1 MSTKMAS
8 KVVLANNTHSNWMK
22 DPGLRRLNLG
32 IGFMLSASAT
42 AGYCASMING
52 LLVLP
57 EFTRFLHGLD
67 TNGKGLIIAAVSLG
81 SFSAFIPASYIAD
94 NLGRKICVLIGSTL
108 VITASVI
115 QVATENHW
123 IFFGARVLAGFGVG
137 ISQTAAPLL
146 ITESAHPRQR
156 QAFTGLYNALWF
168 IGSITSATIGF
179 AGLAIMGSWS
189 WKLPCLTQLFYPV
202 LQLVGLCLVPE
213 SPRWLVSKGR
223 KEEGMAILARYHANG
238 EKSDQLV
245 QDEFYQ
251 ICKSIEAESDR
262 SCRQWSSFFSSRA
275 NMHRLAICV
284 LLGFMQE
291 WSGNGVVSYYL
302 APILESVGIY
312 HASHQAAINISLQVW
327 NLCFAVGGAMA
338 AERYGRRKLWLI
350 ASTLMLIYL
359 TAATAMSGLFQEL
372 HVLEAGIAVVP
383 MLFLFCAAYDMAYMP
398 LFIAYPAE
406 ILPFQLRAKGLAIT
420 LTTDSMA
427 CFFNQYINPVAFAAI
442 HWKYFTVY
450 LGCIIVFL
458 ATIWLL
464 FPETKGL
471 SLEEVAR
478 IFEKEKTYQVE
489 TPISHVSQ
497 ELVVFPKKSS
507 TSS

>member
-1 MSTKMAS
+1 MAA
-8 KVVLANNTHSNWMK
+8 KVLQNNTNSNWMK
-22 DPGLRRLNLG
+22 DPGLRKLNLG
-32 IGFMLSASAT
+32 ISFMLAASAT

-57 EFTRFLHGLD
+57 EFDRFLSGLN
-67 TNGKGLIIAAVSLG
+67 TNVRGLIIAAVSLG
-81 SFSAFIPASYIAD
+81 SFLAFIPASYIAD
-94 NLGRKICVLIGSTL
+94 NLGRKICILIGSSL
-108 VITASVI
+108 VIIASIV
-115 QVATENHW
+115 QVSTQNHW
-123 IFFGARVLAGFGVG
+123 VFFSARVLAGVGVG
-137 ISQTAAPLL
+137 VSQTAAPVL

-179 AGLAIMGSWS
+179 AGLAVVGNWS
-189 WKLPCLTQLFYPV
+189 WKLPCLMQVFYPV
-202 LQLVGLCLVPE
+202 LQLIGLCVVPE
-213 SPRWLVSKGR
+213 SPRWLVSRGR
-223 KEEGMAILARYHANG
+223 KEEGMALLAKYHANG
-238 EKSDQLV
+238 DENDELV
-245 QDEFYQ
+245 QDEFYH
-251 ICKSIEAESDR
+251 ICKSINAESDSSARRWSAFLESR
-262 SCRQWSSFFSSRA
+262 S

-284 LLGFMQE
+284 ILGFMQE

-312 HASHQAAINISLQVW
+312 NAAHQAAINISLQVW
-327 NLCFAVGGAMA
+327 NLMFAVGGAMA
-338 AERYGRRKLWLI
+338 ADRYGRRKLWLI
-350 ASTLMLIYL
+350 ATILMLIYL
-359 TAATAMSGLFQEL
+359 SAATTMSGLFAEL
-372 HVLEAGIAVVP
+372 GVLEAGIAVVP

-406 ILPFQLRAKGLAIT
+406 ILPFQLRAKGLAVT

-442 HWKYFTVY
+442 QWRYFTVY
-450 LGCIIVFL
+450 LGCLVIFFV
-458 ATIWLL
+458 TIYFL

-471 SLEEVAR
+471 SLEQVGR

-489 TPISHVSQ
+489 TPTSDVSQ
-497 ELVVFPKKSS
+497 EMFVYPKKSS

>member
-1 MSTKMAS
+1 MAS
-8 KVVLANNTHSNWMK
+8 KVLQNNTNSSWMK

-57 EFTRFLHGLD
+57 EFSRFLDDLD
-67 TNGKGLIIAAVSLG
+67 TNERGLIIAAVSLG
-81 SFSAFIPASYIAD
+81 SFCAFIPGSYIAD
-94 NLGRKICVLIGSTL
+94 NLGRRICVLIGSSL
-108 VITASVI
+108 VIVASII
-115 QVATENHW
+115 QVATNNNW
-123 IFFGARVLAGFGVG
+123 VFFGARVLAGMGVG
-137 ISQTAAPLL
+137 VSQTAAPLL
-146 ITESAHPRQR
+146 ITESSHPRQR

-168 IGSITSATIGF
+168 IGSITSAAIGF
-179 AGLAIMGSWS
+179 AGLTILGSWS
-189 WKLPCLTQLFYPV
+189 WKLPCLTQVFYPV
-202 LQLVGLCLVPE
+202 LQLIGLCFVSE
-213 SPRWLVSKGR
+213 SPRWLVSRGR
-223 KEEGMAILARYHANG
+223 KEEGLAILARYHANG
-238 EKSDQLV
+238 DKNDELV

-251 ICKSIEAESDR
+251 ICKSINAESDK
-262 SCRQWSSFFSSRA
+262 SCRRWSTFFATRS
-275 NMHRLAICV
+275 NLHRLSICV
-284 LLGFMQE
+284 ILGFMQE

-312 HASHQAAINISLQVW
+312 NASHQAAINISMQVW
-327 NLCFAVGGAMA
+327 NLAFAVCGAMA
-338 AERYGRRKLWLI
+338 ADRYGRRKLWLI
-350 ASTLMLIYL
+350 ATLLMFIYL
-359 TAATAMSGLFQEL
+359 SAATTMSGLFQEL

-383 MLFLFCAAYDMAYMP
+383 MLFLFCSAYDMAYMP

-427 CFFNQYINPVAFAAI
+427 CFFNQFINPIALGAI
-442 HWKYFTVY
+442 HWRYFTVY
-450 LGCIIVFL
+450 LGCLVIFG
-458 ATIWLL
+458 ATIYFL

-489 TPISHVSQ
+489 TPSDVSQ
-497 ELVVFPKKSS
+497 ELLVFDKNGS
-507 TSS
+507 TS

>member
-1 MSTKMAS
+1 MAS
-8 KVVLANNTHSNWMK
+8 KVLQNNTNSSWMK

-57 EFTRFLHGLD
+57 EFTKFLEGLD
-67 TNGKGLIIAAVSLG
+67 TNARGLIIAAVSLG
-81 SFSAFIPASYIAD
+81 SFCSFIPGSYIAD
-94 NLGRKICVLIGSTL
+94 NLGRRICVLIGSSL
-108 VITASVI
+108 VIIASII
-115 QVATENHW
+115 QVATNNNW
-123 IFFGARVLAGFGVG
+123 VFFGARVLAGIGVG
-137 ISQTAAPLL
+137 VSQTAAPLL
-146 ITESAHPRQR
+146 ITESTHPRQR
-156 QAFTGLYNALWF
+156 QAFTGLYNALWELVMETPLPSA
-168 IGSITSATIGF
+168 GVLPGPSIDRAMLCSREPK
-179 AGLAIMGSWS
+179 M
-189 WKLPCLTQLFYPV
+189 
-202 LQLVGLCLVPE
+202 VGVSGPE
-213 SPRWLVSKGR
+213 
-223 KEEGMAILARYHANG
+223 EEGMAILARYHANG
-238 EKSDQLV
+238 DENDELV

-251 ICKSIEAESDR
+251 ICKSINAESDK
-262 SCRQWSSFFSSRA
+262 SCRRWSTFFATRS
-275 NMHRLAICV
+275 NMHRLSICV
-284 LLGFMQE
+284 ILGFMQE

-312 HASHQAAINISLQVW
+312 NASHQAAINISMQVW
-327 NLCFAVGGAMA
+327 NLAFAVCGAMA
-338 AERYGRRKLWLI
+338 ADRYGRRKLWLI
-350 ASTLMLIYL
+350 ATLLMFIYL
-359 TAATAMSGLFQEL
+359 SAATTMSGLFQEL

-383 MLFLFCAAYDMAYMP
+383 MLFLFCSAYDMAYMP

-427 CFFNQYINPVAFAAI
+427 CFFNQFINPVALAAI
-442 HWKYFTVY
+442 HWRYFTVY
-450 LGCIIVFL
+450 LGCLVIFG
-458 ATIWLL
+458 ATIYFL

-489 TPISHVSQ
+489 TPSEVSQ
-497 ELVVFPKKSS
+497 ELLVFQKGS

>member
-1 MSTKMAS
+1 MAS
-8 KVVLANNTHSNWMK
+8 KVLQNNTNGNWMK
-22 DPGLRRLNLG
+22 DPGMRRLNLG

-57 EFTRFLHGLD
+57 EFSNFLKGLD
-67 TNGKGLIIAAVSLG
+67 ANERGLIIAAVSLG
-81 SFSAFIPASYIAD
+81 SFCAFIPGSYIAD
-94 NLGRKICVLIGSTL
+94 NLGRRACVLIGSSL
-108 VITASVI
+108 VIIASII
-115 QVATENHW
+115 QITTQDHW
-123 IFFGARVLAGFGVG
+123 VFFGARVLAGMGVG

-146 ITESAHPRQR
+146 ITESSHPRQR
-156 QAFTGLYNALWF
+156 QTFTGLYNALWF

-179 AGLAIMGSWS
+179 AGLTIVGNWS
-189 WKLPCLTQLFYPV
+189 WKLPCLTQVFYPV
-202 LQLVGLCLVPE
+202 LQLIGLCFVPE
-213 SPRWLVSKGR
+213 SPRWLVSRGR
-223 KEEGMAILARYHANG
+223 KEDGMAILARYHANG
-238 EKSDQLV
+238 DENDELV

-251 ICKSIEAESDR
+251 ICKSINAEADK
-262 SCRQWSSFFSSRA
+262 SCRRWSSFFATRS
-275 NMHRLAICV
+275 NMHRLSICV
-284 LLGFMQE
+284 ILGFMQE

-312 HASHQAAINISLQVW
+312 NASHQAAINISMQVW

-338 AERYGRRKLWLI
+338 ADRYGRRKLWLS
-350 ASTLMLIYL
+350 ATMLMFIYL
-359 TAATAMSGLFQEL
+359 SAATTMSGLFQEL

-383 MLFLFCAAYDMAYMP
+383 MLFLFCSAYDMAYMP

-427 CFFNQYINPVAFAAI
+427 CFFNQFINPIALDAI

-450 LGCIIVFL
+450 LGCLVIFM
-458 ATIWLL
+458 ATIYFLL
-464 FPETKGL
+464 PETKGL

-478 IFEKEKTYQVE
+478 IFEKEKPYQVE
-489 TPISHVSQ
+489 TPLDVSQ
-497 ELVVFPKKSS
+497 ELLVFPKKSS

>member
-1 MSTKMAS
+1 MAS
-8 KVVLANNTHSNWMK
+8 KVLQNNTNSSWMK
-22 DPGLRRLNLG
+22 DPGLRKLNLG

-57 EFTRFLHGLD
+57 EFSKFLDGLD
-67 TNGKGLIIAAVSLG
+67 TNGRGLIIAAVSLG
-81 SFSAFIPASYIAD
+81 SFSSFIPGSYIAD
-94 NLGRKICVLIGSTL
+94 NLGRRICVLIGSAL
-108 VITASVI
+108 VIIASII
-115 QVATENHW
+115 QVATNNHW
-123 IFFGARVLAGFGVG
+123 VFFGARVLAGMGVG
-137 ISQTAAPLL
+137 VSQTAAPLL
-146 ITESAHPRQR
+146 ITESTHPRQR

-168 IGSITSATIGF
+168 IGSITSAAIGF
-179 AGLAIMGSWS
+179 AGLTVIGSWS
-189 WKLPCLTQLFYPV
+189 WKLPCLTQVFYPV
-202 LQLVGLCLVPE
+202 LQLIGLCFVPE
-213 SPRWLVSKGR
+213 SPRWLVSRGR
-223 KEEGMAILARYHANG
+223 KEEGMAILAKYHANG
-238 EKSDQLV
+238 DESDELV

-251 ICKSIEAESDR
+251 ICKSINAESDK
-262 SCRQWSSFFSSRA
+262 SCRRWSTFFATRS
-275 NMHRLAICV
+275 NIHRLSICV
-284 LLGFMQE
+284 ILGFMQE

-312 HASHQAAINISLQVW
+312 NASHQAAINISMQVW
-327 NLCFAVGGAMA
+327 NLGFAVAGAMA
-338 AERYGRRKLWLI
+338 ADRYGRRKLWLI
-350 ASTLMLIYL
+350 ATLLMFIYL
-359 TAATAMSGLFQEL
+359 SAATTMTGLFQEL

-383 MLFLFCAAYDMAYMP
+383 MLFLFCSAYDMAYMP

-427 CFFNQYINPVAFAAI
+427 CFFNQFINPVALAAI

-450 LGCIIVFL
+450 LACLVIFGG
-458 ATIWLL
+458 TIYFL

-489 TPISHVSQ
+489 PHASDVSQ
-497 ELVVFPKKSS
+497 ELLVFQKKGSESS
-507 TSS
+507 

>member
-1 MSTKMAS
+1 MAS
-8 KVVLANNTHSNWMK
+8 KVLQNNTNSSWMK

-57 EFTRFLHGLD
+57 EFTKFLEGLD
-67 TNGKGLIIAAVSLG
+67 TNARGLIIAAVSLG
-81 SFSAFIPASYIAD
+81 SFCSFIPGSYIAD
-94 NLGRKICVLIGSTL
+94 NLGRRICVLIGSSL
-108 VITASVI
+108 VIIASII
-115 QVATENHW
+115 QVATNNNW
-123 IFFGARVLAGFGVG
+123 VFFGARVLAGIGVG
-137 ISQTAAPLL
+137 VSQTAAPLL
-146 ITESAHPRQR
+146 ITESTHPRQR

-168 IGSITSATIGF
+168 IGSITSAAIGF
-179 AGLAIMGSWS
+179 AGLTIVGSWS
-189 WKLPCLTQLFYPV
+189 WKLPCLAQVFYPV
-202 LQLVGLCLVPE
+202 LQLIGLCFVPE
-213 SPRWLVSKGR
+213 SPRWLVSRGR

-238 EKSDQLV
+238 DENDELV

-251 ICKSIEAESDR
+251 ICKSINAESDK
-262 SCRQWSSFFSSRA
+262 SCRRWSTFFATRS
-275 NMHRLAICV
+275 NMHRLSICV
-284 LLGFMQE
+284 ILGFMQE

-312 HASHQAAINISLQVW
+312 NASHQAAINISMQVW
-327 NLCFAVGGAMA
+327 NLAFAVCGAMA
-338 AERYGRRKLWLI
+338 ADRYGRRKLWLI
-350 ASTLMLIYL
+350 ATLLMFIYL
-359 TAATAMSGLFQEL
+359 SAATTMSGLFQEL

-383 MLFLFCAAYDMAYMP
+383 MLFLFCSAYDMAYMP

-427 CFFNQYINPVAFAAI
+427 CFFNQFINPVALAAI
-442 HWKYFTVY
+442 HWRYFTVY
-450 LGCIIVFL
+450 LGCLVIFG
-458 ATIWLL
+458 ATIYFL

-489 TPISHVSQ
+489 TPSEVSQ
-497 ELVVFPKKSS
+497 ELLVFQKGS

>member
-1 MSTKMAS
+1 MAS
-8 KVVLANNTHSNWMK
+8 KVLQNNTNSSWMK

-57 EFTRFLHGLD
+57 EFSKFLDGLD
-67 TNGKGLIIAAVSLG
+67 ANGRGLIIAAVSLG
-81 SFSAFIPASYIAD
+81 SFCAFIPGSYIAD
-94 NLGRKICVLIGSTL
+94 NLGRRICVLIGSSL
-108 VITASVI
+108 VIIASII
-115 QVATENHW
+115 QVATNNNW
-123 IFFGARVLAGFGVG
+123 VFFGARVLAGMGVG
-137 ISQTAAPLL
+137 VSQTAAPLL
-146 ITESAHPRQR
+146 ITESSHPRQR

-168 IGSITSATIGF
+168 IGSITSAAIGF
-179 AGLAIMGSWS
+179 AGLTILGSWS
-189 WKLPCLTQLFYPV
+189 WKLPCLTQVFYPV
-202 LQLVGLCLVPE
+202 LQLIGLCFVPE
-213 SPRWLVSKGR
+213 SPRWLVSRGR

-238 EKSDQLV
+238 DENDELV

-251 ICKSIEAESDR
+251 ICKSINAESDKSARRWSTFFATR
-262 SCRQWSSFFSSRA
+262 S
-275 NMHRLAICV
+275 NLHRLSICV
-284 LLGFMQE
+284 ILGFMQE

-312 HASHQAAINISLQVW
+312 NASHQAAINISMQVW
-327 NLCFAVGGAMA
+327 NLAFAVCGAMA
-338 AERYGRRKLWLI
+338 ADRYGRRKLWLI
-350 ASTLMLIYL
+350 ATLLMFIYL
-359 TAATAMSGLFQEL
+359 SAATTMSGLFQEL

-383 MLFLFCAAYDMAYMP
+383 MLFLFCSAYDMAYMP

-427 CFFNQYINPVAFAAI
+427 CFFNQYINPIALGAI
-442 HWKYFTVY
+442 HWRYFTVY
-450 LGCIIVFL
+450 LGCLVIFG
-458 ATIWLL
+458 ATIYFL

-478 IFEKEKTYQVE
+478 IFEKEKPYQVE
-489 TPISHVSQ
+489 MPSDVSQ
-497 ELVVFPKKSS
+497 ELLVFDKGSNS
-507 TSS
+507 

>member
-1 MSTKMAS
+1 MAS
-8 KVVLANNTHSNWMK
+8 KVLQNNTNSSWMK

-57 EFTRFLHGLD
+57 EFSRFLGGLD
-67 TNGKGLIIAAVSLG
+67 TNERGLIIAAVSLG
-81 SFSAFIPASYIAD
+81 SFCAFIPGSYIAD
-94 NLGRKICVLIGSTL
+94 NLGRRICVLIGATL
-108 VITASVI
+108 VITASII
-115 QVATENHW
+115 QVATKNPW
-123 IFFGARVLAGFGVG
+123 VFFGARVLAGMGVG
-137 ISQTAAPLL
+137 VSQTAAPLL
-146 ITESAHPRQR
+146 ITESTHPRQR

-168 IGSITSATIGF
+168 IGSITSAAIGF
-179 AGLAIMGSWS
+179 AGLAILGSWS
-189 WKLPCLTQLFYPV
+189 WKLPCLTQVFYPV
-202 LQLVGLCLVPE
+202 LQLIGLCFVPE
-213 SPRWLVSKGR
+213 SPRWLVSRGR

-238 EKSDQLV
+238 DETDELV

-251 ICKSIEAESDR
+251 ICKSINAESDK
-262 SCRQWSSFFSSRA
+262 SCRRWSTFFATRS
-275 NMHRLAICV
+275 NIHRLSICV
-284 LLGFMQE
+284 ILGFMQE

-312 HASHQAAINISLQVW
+312 NASHQAAINISMQVW
-327 NLCFAVGGAMA
+327 NLGFAVAGAMA
-338 AERYGRRKLWLI
+338 ADRYGRRKLWLI
-350 ASTLMLIYL
+350 ATMLMFIYL
-359 TAATAMSGLFQEL
+359 SAATAMSGLFQEM

-383 MLFLFCAAYDMAYMP
+383 MLFLFCSAYDMAYMP

-427 CFFNQYINPVAFAAI
+427 CFFNQFINPVALAAI
-442 HWKYFTVY
+442 RWKYFTVY
-450 LGCIIVFL
+450 LGCLVIFMG
-458 ATIWLL
+458 TIYFL

-478 IFEKEKTYQVE
+478 IFEKEKTYVVE
-489 TPISHVSQ
+489 THNPDVSQ
-497 ELVVFPKKSS
+497 ELLVMQKKSS
-507 TSS
+507 TSSSS

>member
-1 MSTKMAS
+1 MTS
-8 KVVLANNTHSNWMK
+8 KVLQNNTNSSWMK

-57 EFTRFLHGLD
+57 EFSKFLNGLD
-67 TNGKGLIIAAVSLG
+67 TNGRGLIIAAVSLG
-81 SFSAFIPASYIAD
+81 SFCAFIPGSYIAD
-94 NLGRKICVLIGSTL
+94 NLGRRICVLIGSSL
-108 VITASVI
+108 VITASII
-115 QVATENHW
+115 QVATNNTW
-123 IFFGARVLAGFGVG
+123 VFFAARVLAGMGVG
-137 ISQTAAPLL
+137 VSQTAAPLL
-146 ITESAHPRQR
+146 ITESSHPRQR

-168 IGSITSATIGF
+168 IGSITSAGIGF
-179 AGLAIMGSWS
+179 AGLTILGSWS
-189 WKLPCLTQLFYPV
+189 WKLPCLTQVFYPV
-202 LQLVGLCLVPE
+202 LQLIGLCFVPE
-213 SPRWLVSKGR
+213 SPRWLVSRGR

-238 EKSDQLV
+238 DENDELV

-251 ICKSIEAESDR
+251 ICKSINAESDK
-262 SCRQWSSFFSSRA
+262 SSRRWSTFFA
-275 NMHRLAICV
+275 TRSNLHRLSICV
-284 LLGFMQE
+284 ILGFMQE

-312 HASHQAAINISLQVW
+312 NASHQAAINISMQVW
-327 NLCFAVGGAMA
+327 NLAFAVCGAMA
-338 AERYGRRKLWLI
+338 ADRYGRRKLWLI
-350 ASTLMLIYL
+350 ATLLMFIYL
-359 TAATAMSGLFQEL
+359 SAATTMSGLFQEL

-383 MLFLFCAAYDMAYMP
+383 MLFLFCSAYDMAYMP

-427 CFFNQYINPVAFAAI
+427 CFFNQYINPIALGAI
-442 HWKYFTVY
+442 HWRYFTVY
-450 LGCIIVFL
+450 LGCLVIFG
-458 ATIWLL
+458 ATIYFL

-478 IFEKEKTYQVE
+478 IFEKEKPYQVE
-489 TPISHVSQ
+489 TPSDVSQ
-497 ELVVFPKKSS
+497 ELLVFDKGSAS
-507 TSS
+507 